1 MRKKNFSKKLLS
13 MALAGSL
20 VVGMTSTLSGCGSKK
35 NGTVTLDIYSMLAN
49 YSGIQSGWGADLL
62 KQKFNVKLNYVQ
74 SDSGTFDTRME
85 TGDLGDIVVFG
96 NDNNEYVQAVN
107 NKALYN
113 WEEDNLLKDYG
124 PYIKKHLSAALKKNK
139 NLTKQITK
147 GKSDALY
154 GFGGNA
160 AATNDDHQ
168 SFIYTWDIR
177 WDLYKQLGY
186 PKVKNLDDLEQLLK
200 DMQKLCPKD
209 DSGNKTYGLSMWP
222 DWDDAMV
229 MYVKA
234 AATAYFGY
242 DELGIGL
249 YDSNTG
255 EYHDALEENGPY
267 LTMLKFFNRLYQD
280 GLIDPDS
287 MTQTVDQVGE
297 KVRNG
302 GVFFSI
308 FNYAGSLVYNSQ
320 EHQSAGKMMCSLKP
334 TEASPIVYGMNMQGG
349 DHIWS
354 IGAKSEYPELAM
366 EVINF
371 LSTPEGY
378 MDMQYGPKG
387 ECWNYDKNGNT
398 YFTDLGKKC
407 HGNANTKMGSKH
419 KGKYQDGT
427 IQINNTTWSIDAE
440 NPESVKGE
448 TYNCESWKSN
458 NEKASCDVE
467 QDWRDKTGA
476 KTVNEYMEQ
485 GKYTVA
491 PGTSYSAESKS
502 DELKTTWGQVTDNIK
517 ADSWKAIYAKTNK
530 AYDEI
535 VSKMI
540 RTTKKYGYDKCL
552 KWSKDEAAKRRALE
566 LEATQK

>member
-1 MRKKNFSKKLLS
+1 MKRSNMYKKMLA
-13 MALAGSL
+13 MALTGSF

-35 NGTVTLDIYSMLAN
+35 DEVITLDVYSMLAN
-49 YSGIQSGWGADLL
+49 YSGTQTGWGADLL
-62 KQKFNVKLNYVQ
+62 KKKFNVKLNYVQ
-74 SDSGTFDTRME
+74 SDAGTFDTRME
-85 TGDLGDIVVFG
+85 SGDLGDIVVFG
-96 NDNNEYVQAVN
+96 NDNNEYVQAVKSN
-107 NKALYN
+107 ALYN
-113 WEEDNLLKDYG
+113 WEEDDLLDEFG
-124 PYIKKHLSAALKKNK
+124 PYIKKNLSSALEKNK
-139 NLTKQITK
+139 NLTKQITND
-147 GKSDALY
+147 KSDTLY

-160 AATNDDHQ
+160 ATTNEDHQ

-186 PKVKNLDDLEQLLK
+186 PEVKNLDDLENLLM

-209 DSGNKTYGLSMWP
+209 DSGNKTYGLALWP

-234 AATAYFGY
+234 AATAYYGY
-242 DELGIGL
+242 DELGLGL
-249 YDSNTG
+249 YDSQTG

-267 LTMLKFFNRLYQD
+267 LSMLKFFNRLYQD

-302 GVFFSI
+302 GVLFSI
-308 FNYAGSLVYNSQ
+308 FNYAGSLVYNSD
-320 EHQSAGKMMCSLKP
+320 EHQQAGKMMCSLKP
-334 TEASPIVYGMNMQGG
+334 SEASPIVYGMNKQGG
-349 DHIWS
+349 DHIWA

-387 ECWNYDKNGNT
+387 ECWDYDKDGNT

-407 HGNANTKMGSKH
+407 HANSNTSMGKLH

-440 NPESVKGE
+440 NPESTEGE

-458 NEKASCDVE
+458 NEVASCDVE

-476 KTVNEYMEQ
+476 KTINEYMEI
-485 GKYTVA
+485 GNYTVA
-491 PGTSYSAESKS
+491 PGTSYSSESKS

-517 ADSWKAIYAKTNK
+517 ASSWKAIYAKTDK
-530 AYDEI
+530 QFDEI
-535 VSKMI
+535 VNDMISK
-540 RTTKKYGYDKCL
+540 TKKYGYDKCL
-552 KWSKDEAAKRRALE
+552 QWSKDEAAKRHALE
-566 LEATQK
+566 VEATK